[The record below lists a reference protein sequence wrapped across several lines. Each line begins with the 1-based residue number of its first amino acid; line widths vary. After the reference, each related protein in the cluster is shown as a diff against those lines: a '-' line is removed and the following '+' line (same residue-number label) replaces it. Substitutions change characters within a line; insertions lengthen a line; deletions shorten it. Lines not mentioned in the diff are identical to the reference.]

1 MGKTI
6 EQYEAKIRDLKELL
20 EISKSLSSNLEYHSL
35 LDSLIFACMGH
46 ARVTKAGLFI
56 KSNLE
61 SKIFTLYRNYEGFN
75 TTKSIRYEIPEDS
88 EVVELFKKNTRCYT
102 MPELLHDSTDI
113 AAIKPFTILEPTL
126 IIPIVNKGNMQG
138 MIVLGEKIENLSFP
152 EEEKEFLLNI
162 ASLAAIAIY
171 NAFLYEVSTTDL
183 MTKLKL
189 RHVMFQSLRQNF
201 LSKDNLPITLLMID
215 IDKFK
220 RINDTYGHAFGDK
233 VIKEVTGTIRSTIRL
248 KDVAARY
255 GGEEFTVVLYGISL
269 AEGVKI
275 AERIRKKV
283 EETPCTFQGE
293 TVPVTISI
301 GITEYT
307 SKRDKV
313 PSDLIKRAD
322 SALYRAKESG
332 RNRVIALPG

>member
-1 MGKTI
+1 MKKTV
-6 EQYEAKIRDLKELL
+6 ENYETEIRDLKELL
-20 EISKSLSSNLEYHSL
+20 EISKSLSSNLEYYSL

-56 KSNLE
+56 KNNLE

-75 TTKSIRYEIPEDS
+75 TDKNIRYEIPEDS

-102 MPELLHDSTDI
+102 MPELLGDITDI
-113 AAIKPFTILEPTL
+113 SAIKPFTFLEPTL
-126 IIPIVNKGNMQG
+126 IIPIMNKGNMQG
-138 MIVLGEKIENLSFP
+138 MIVLGEKIENLVFP

-189 RHVMFQSLRQNF
+189 RHVLFHSLKQNF
-201 LSKDNLPITLLMID
+201 ISKENLPITLLMID

-220 RINDTYGHAFGDK
+220 SINDTYGHAFGDK
-233 VIKEVTGTIRSTIRL
+233 VIKEVTRIIRSSIRM
-248 KDVAARY
+248 KDVGARY
-255 GGEEFTVVLYGISL
+255 GGEEFTVVLYGNPLSG
-269 AEGVKI
+269 GVKI

-283 EETPCTFQGE
+283 EESPCDYQGE
-293 TVPVTISI
+293 AVTVTISI
-301 GITEYT
+301 GITEY
-307 SKRDKV
+307 SPGRDKV